1 MNAAETILNQ
11 LGGNKFIAMTGSKNF
26 INTGKGLQMNLSKNN
41 AKAKILTIEL
51 TTSDIYRMT
60 FYSLNKEYQM
70 ETKKEVEAVYADQL
84 NTIFE
89 KVTGLITKF

>member
-11 LGGNKFIAMTGSKNF
+11 LGGNKFVAMTGSKNF

-41 AKAKILTIEL
+41 AKAKFLRIEL
-51 TTSDIYRMT
+51 TEMDLYSMT
-60 FYSLNKEYQM
+60 FYSLNKEYKM
-70 ETKKEVEAVYADQL
+70 ETKKEVEAVYANQL
-84 NTIFE
+84 NNIFE